1 MGGIVFPVFI
11 CLKLMIANE
20 AFFEACTVGTG
31 DFGVGRACLGLILCI
46 FSFTLRSPVE
56 GNPGDGFSV

>member
-1 MGGIVFPVFI
+1 
-11 CLKLMIANE
+11 MIANE

-56 GNPGDGFSV
+56 GSPGDGFSV